1 MTEGRRRTRDR
12 AEVDDTF
19 GRLLGGLKS
28 ALRHAEGREPAGTR
42 VHVPQN
48 LDVAAI
54 RARTGLAQ
62 AAFSDTIGVSL
73 RTLQNWEQGRR
84 QPEGPA
90 RVLLAMV
97 AKHPAIVQDLLGAS
111 G

>member
-1 MTEGRRRTRDR
+1 MT
-12 AEVDDTF
+12 DDTF
-19 GRLLGGLKS
+19 ARLMGGLDS
-28 ALRHAEGREPAGTR
+28 ALRHAEGHPPAGTR
-42 VHVPQN
+42 VHVPER

-54 RARTGLAQ
+54 RAKTGLAQ
-62 AAFSDTIGVSL
+62 AAFSDTIGVSV

-97 AKHPAIVQDLLGAS
+97 AKRPRVVQELLGAS
-111 G
+111 A